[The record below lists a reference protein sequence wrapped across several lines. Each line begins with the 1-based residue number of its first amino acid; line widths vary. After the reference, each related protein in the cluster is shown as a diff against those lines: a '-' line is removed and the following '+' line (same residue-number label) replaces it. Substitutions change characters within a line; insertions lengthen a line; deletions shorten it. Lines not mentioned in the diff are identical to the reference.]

1 MIFIKK
7 RIVYLDNT
15 CLNYILNSQKIEK
28 FSRTYPQI
36 HNIQSSKEIIHHL
49 FLASISSHRKNV
61 SSRSPLDLLLV
72 SSKRDNVL
80 RLSPPRGPAPFYS
93 TPHRSSKQCFA
104 ARKEISRGTVHGL
117 GVAFS
122 SLETNSLGLS
132 IRKPTAYVFGK
143 NNSWGTSKPWSCEI
157 NCRVKRKKER
167 KKLGF

>member
-1 MIFIKK
+1 MKNFHESIRKSIISNHLKK
-7 RIVYLDNT
+7 S
-15 CLNYILNSQKIEK
+15 YIICSSLRFLLIEK
-28 FSRTYPQI
+28 T
-36 HNIQSSKEIIHHL
+36 L
-49 FLASISSHRKNV
+49 V
-61 SSRSPLDLLLV
+61 LD
-72 SSKRDNVL
+72 
-80 RLSPPRGPAPFYS
+80 RLSIFFLFPRNETTFFDSLPPPRGPTPFYS

-132 IRKPTAYVFGK
+132 IRKPAAYVFGK